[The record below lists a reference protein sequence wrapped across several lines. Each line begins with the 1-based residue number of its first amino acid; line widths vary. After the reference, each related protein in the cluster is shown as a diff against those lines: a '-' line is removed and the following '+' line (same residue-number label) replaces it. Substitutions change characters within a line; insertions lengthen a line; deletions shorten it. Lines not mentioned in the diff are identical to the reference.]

1 MSDKVKFRYAKIKR
15 HDFDFPPYWVVVLDT
30 MPRVLRYLE
39 EVKSL
44 ILWNSLKQ
52 LKEKSKGTFHAFLD
66 VNVGKES
73 CVLDVA
79 EATHLRDY
87 LTQELKRRE
96 RRLKSGK

>member
-1 MSDKVKFRYAKIKR
+1 MKKI
-15 HDFDFPPYWVVVLDT
+15 DSISFDFRGWF
-30 MPRVLRYLE
+30 RC
-39 EVKSL
+39 KA
-44 ILWNSLKQ
+44 N
-52 LKEKSKGTFHAFLD
+52 SKGTFHAFLD
-66 VNVGKES
+66 VNVGKEF